1 MGSIPA
7 TPSTKH
13 ALCFPP
19 SSMPASIEISVK
31 LVVCLSVCV
40 CVDVSKFWE
49 ASACTGHLSR
59 VHTPVHVRRVR
70 AFVRDALS
78 RRSVR
83 VRGHSRE
90 AQVREGRQGREA
102 PSHRRASLR
111 PQLVLA
117 GAPRQ
122 SHMDTL
128 QLPCPLLLSTLPDI
142 VCSHLLSPSR
152 SNKCIGIVKLCRAR
166 GRIAMKRR
174 HDAELLS
181 HSFPL

>member
-1 MGSIPA
+1 MY
-7 TPSTKH
+7 
-13 ALCFPP
+13 
-19 SSMPASIEISVK
+19 
-31 LVVCLSVCV
+31 LSPFLPFSKVGRS
-40 CVDVSKFWE
+40 VSKLWK
-49 ASACTGHLSR
+49 ASTCTGYLSR
-59 VHTPVHVRRVR
+59 VHTPVHGHRVR
-70 AFVRDALS
+70 ASVREALS

-83 VRGHSRE
+83 VRGHSRK

-122 SHMDTL
+122 SHMDTR

-142 VCSHLLSPSR
+142 VCTHLLSLSR
-152 SNKCIGIVKLCRAR
+152 SNKCIGVVKLCRAR

-174 HDAELLS
+174 YDAELLS
-181 HSFPL
+181 YSWGSRGSRRQIPPPLFPSI